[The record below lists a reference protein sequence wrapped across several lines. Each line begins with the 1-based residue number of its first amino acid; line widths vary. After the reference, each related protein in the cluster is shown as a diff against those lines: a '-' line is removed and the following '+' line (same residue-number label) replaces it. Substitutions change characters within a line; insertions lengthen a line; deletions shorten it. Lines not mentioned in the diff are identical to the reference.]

1 MTETVLY
8 PLPQSPVGPAT
19 TQSNRERA
27 ARVARPASIENSLLA
42 ALPRKEHQRLLARLE
57 PVTLT
62 FGEVL
67 YEPGQTISHVYFPG
81 TSLVSLLTLVDGHL
95 ALEVGLLGRDGMVG
109 IPLVL
114 GHNESSV
121 RALVQG
127 TGTAMRMASA
137 HFREEFQL
145 SLPLQQA
152 LYRYTHTL
160 MAQISQTAACNR
172 FHVVE
177 TRLARW
183 LLMTHDRVKSDQFR
197 MTHEFLG
204 HMLGVR
210 RVGVTKAAQ
219 ALQKRK
225 LIRYSRGDITV
236 LDRIGLEAAACRCY
250 EVVRD
255 MHDGAQA
262 GPAMRKLRNSAAA

>member
-1 MTETVLY
+1 M
-8 PLPQSPVGPAT
+8 
-19 TQSNRERA
+19 
-27 ARVARPASIENSLLA
+27 IENSLLA
-42 ALPRKEHQRLLARLE
+42 ALPRKAYQHLLAGLE
-57 PVTLT
+57 SVTLT

-67 YEPGQTISHVYFPG
+67 YEPGDKIRHVFFPG
-81 TSLVSLLTLVDGHL
+81 DALVSLLTLADGHL
-95 ALEVGLLGRDGMVG
+95 ALEVGLIGRDGMVG

-114 GHNESSV
+114 GHDLSPV

-127 TGTAMRMASA
+127 AGTALRMTSA
-137 HFREEFQL
+137 RFLKDFRR
-145 SLPLQQA
+145 SPPLQRE
-152 LYRYTHTL
+152 LYRYTYAL

-177 TRLARW
+177 RRLARW

-219 ALQKRK
+219 ALQKHG
-225 LIRYSRGDITV
+225 LISYSRGAITI
-236 LDRIGLEAAACRCY
+236 LDRRNLELAACECY
-250 EVVRD
+250 RVVKD
-255 MHDGAQA
+255 MHDGA
-262 GPAMRKLRNSAAA
+262 